1 MFLLL
6 GETICNSSV
15 QVRYLPTDPPTNRLH
30 AIKPV
35 SLISDNEDDP
45 YWKDAVEKYFAR
57 PNTDQFDGIT
67 YPEYHKNF
75 RISTKITT
83 SKNNEIYKDDLNNYV
98 VRRNSPIIVRHR
110 YLKLQDA
117 ELFFYQQLL
126 LTVPCRSE
134 EELLGNYSSYRER
147 YLNIHPEFQTAL
159 EQQTNTSEDRHQ
171 YIFQNQLNFIIGEL
185 VERLATV
192 ITPEIAQNNEMR

>member
-1 MFLLL
+1 MSFKLAVKVSSFLPRGKSIPQTALGRYLTITEGNQYREHVLARRLGSMFLLL

-134 EELLGNYSSYRER
+134 EELLFIQRKMLKYSTQFYHR
-147 YLNIHPEFQTAL
+147 
-159 EQQTNTSEDRHQ
+159 
-171 YIFQNQLNFIIGEL
+171 
-185 VERLATV
+185 
-192 ITPEIAQNNEMR
+192 